1 MVSITAID
9 IGTGKTKWEH
19 KVEFP
24 SLGSPLVTS
33 GLVFSGYI
41 PFAEKPCIKYTIT
54 PFGIPKKITGK
65 HQSRTGLILALNKVT
80 GQEVGKFNVAVP
92 IVLDGMLYVHTGK
105 IHAPKGEGSII
116 AFRLP

>member
-1 MVSITAID
+1 M
-9 IGTGKTKWEH
+9 
-19 KVEFP
+19 EFP
-24 SLGSPLVTS
+24 SLVSPLVTN

-54 PFGIPKKITGK
+54 PFGIPKKITAK

-80 GQEVGKFNVAVP
+80 GQELGKFNVAVA
-92 IVLDGMLYVHTGK
+92 IVVDGMLYVPTGK

>member
-1 MVSITAID
+1 MVSITAIN

-24 SLGSPLVTS
+24 SLVSPLVTN

-54 PFGIPKKITGK
+54 PFGINSSK
-65 HQSRTGLILALNKVT
+65 A
-80 GQEVGKFNVAVP
+80 
-92 IVLDGMLYVHTGK
+92 
-105 IHAPKGEGSII
+105 SIKNWI
-116 AFRLP
+116 NFGTE

>member
-24 SLGSPLVTS
+24 SLGSPVVTS

-54 PFGIPKKITGK
+54 PFGIPAK

-80 GQEVGKFNVAVP
+80 GQELGKFNVAVP
-92 IVLDGMLYVHTGK
+92 IVVDGMLYVHTGK
-105 IHAPKGEGSII
+105 IHVPNGEGSII
-116 AFRLP
+116 AFRIP